1 MKMKTRFLPDLHAYK
16 WEDGIAVKFQKFEDR
31 REGLIVEATY
41 THDGTM
47 LDFGKIN
54 LSSPSTRKTQAKS
67 LGAESIVSADEWLSR
82 LKIIAFQSVHEWR
95 NGGEALIDLG
105 AHSIDYDKAAFML
118 EPMVSQDGISILYGD
133 GSAGKSLFS
142 LAMMLSICTGEPL
155 LGVTPARK
163 GRCAY
168 YDWED
173 TADNHSERL
182 RALIDGNNLDYPDNG
197 ILYRNPDRPI
207 RQVIERIQAEVA
219 DNDIEL
225 VCIDSMGMAAGG
237 DPSDPSLIIDAMNS
251 CKSLG
256 VPVIVIH
263 HLSAESAS
271 SNNLQLKSKPYGS
284 VYARNAAR
292 NLWLIEKKQELD
304 SEESLLYLTH
314 TKANHGPLRSR
325 LAFDVRFDNAEN
337 HRMIGA
343 TYEQV
348 SASNY
353 SEDVKETRNDRIS
366 VRDAIEAVLQRCGR
380 DGNPYSMAVSQILS
394 IMKKEEIRKGTSK
407 TQIHNEIKMH
417 PDLYIDST
425 PADAHG
431 NTERLWR
438 LKYRGAGLD
447 DESHF

>member
-1 MKMKTRFLPDLHAYK
+1 MNMMTRFLPDLHAYK
-16 WEDGIAVKFQKFEDR
+16 WDDGIAVKLQKFEDR
-31 REGLIVEATY
+31 REGLIAEATY
-41 THDGTM
+41 TLNGRM
-47 LDFGKIN
+47 LDFGKLN
-54 LSSPSTRKTQAKS
+54 LSSPSTRKSQSKS
-67 LGAESIVSADEWLSR
+67 LADISSIDGNEWLNR
-82 LKIIAFQSVHEWR
+82 LKVAAYSSVNEWR
-95 NGGEALIDLG
+95 NGGEPLIDLG
-105 AHSIDYDKAAFML
+105 SHAVDYEKAAFML

-142 LAMMLSICTGEPL
+142 LALMLSVCTGEPL
-155 LGVTPARK
+155 LGVKPART

-182 RALIDGNNLDYPDNG
+182 QALVKGNGIDYPDNG

-207 RQVIERIQAEVA
+207 RQVIERIQSEVA

-237 DPSDPSLIIDAMNS
+237 DPSDPSLIIEAMNS

-271 SNNLQLKSKPYGS
+271 STNLQLKSKPYGS

-292 NLWLIEKKQELD
+292 NLWLIEKKQDED

-314 TKANHGPLRSR
+314 TKANHGPLRAR
-325 LAFDVRFDNAEN
+325 LAFDVRFDNGDN
-337 HRMIGA
+337 HRLMGA
-343 TYEQV
+343 RYEQV
-348 SASNY
+348 SATNY
-353 SEDVKETRNDRIS
+353 AEDVKHNREDKIP
-366 VRDAIEAVLQRCGR
+366 VREAIEEVLWRCGTE
-380 DGNPYSMAVSQILS
+380 GQPYSMSVGKIAE
-394 IMKKEEIRKGTSK
+394 IMKEEGIREGTTK
-407 TQIHNEIKMH
+407 NQIHNEIKAR

-425 PADAHG
+425 PADTAPSA
-431 NTERLWR
+431 ERLWR
-438 LKYRGAGLD
+438 LAKTSRG
-447 DESHF
+447 EEPF